1 MISWILILDKD
12 CFSIY
17 YFKVLEI
24 VAIRMGIMFL
34 FDDLD
39 YNSKVVIEKS
49 FSGEKSII
57 LVGIMI
63 IY

>member
-1 MISWILILDKD
+1 
-12 CFSIY
+12 
-17 YFKVLEI
+17 
-24 VAIRMGIMFL
+24 MGIMFL